1 MRILNLIALLLISAL
16 CWMPRAVAQP
26 AHAAASEFVQRQHLG
41 GNLKTMAFATA
52 QRTQTFAMLVSKM
65 GVSEAGRLVS
75 SELDK
80 HAHQFQEQWDD
91 NLAKAYAE
99 NLTRDELVS
108 LASEGRHSRYVGKL
122 SEKQRAVGESMQRMS
137 MPILTRYVTKVMTSA
152 FSTISTR

>member
-1 MRILNLIALLLISAL
+1 MSN
-16 CWMPRAVAQP
+16 
-26 AHAAASEFVQRQHLG
+26 
-41 GNLKTMAFATA
+41 
-52 QRTQTFAMLVSKM
+52 
-65 GVSEAGRLVS
+65 
-75 SELDK
+75 ELDK